1 MSTETETI
9 VPPRFDDL
17 LASKALAH
25 IATVGPKGEP
35 QTSPVWFDWDGTHLR
50 FSQTTTRQKYR
61 NLEREPR
68 IAISIVDPANPYRYI
83 EIRGTVERLDP
94 DPDFAFIN
102 QMSKKYLGVDQY
114 QGHQPG
120 DVRMVV
126 VVHPTHTVQMG

>member
-1 MSTETETI
+1 MSTDTETI
-9 VPPRFDDL
+9 IPARFNDL
-17 LASKALAH
+17 LASTALAH

-68 IAISIVDPANPYRYI
+68 IAISIVDPTNPYRYI
-83 EIRGTVERLDP
+83 EIRGTVERLEP
-94 DPDFAFIN
+94 DPDLSFIN
-102 QMSKKYLGVDQY
+102 QMSKKYLGIDRY

-126 VVHPTHTVQMG
+126 VVRPTHTVQMG